1 MRRGGVVKGAFLVLL
16 ALLMVLTV
24 TGADWPDGD
33 MDAISNDAVSRTMF
47 GDEWTSGYAFV
58 VFMIG
63 LLLLVA
69 ILGGVFL
76 AKEER
81 E

>member
-1 MRRGGVVKGAFLVLL
+1 
-16 ALLMVLTV
+16 
-24 TGADWPDGD
+24 
-33 MDAISNDAVSRTMF
+33 MF
-47 GDEWTSGYAFV
+47 STEGSAAYAFV

-76 AKEER
+76 AKEEKQ
-81 E
+81 

>member
-1 MRRGGVVKGAFLVLL
+1 MRRGDVLKGAFLVLL
-16 ALLMVLTV
+16 ALLLVLAV
-24 TGADWPDGD
+24 TGVDWPDGD
-33 MDAISNDAVSRTMF
+33 MDAISNDDVSRAML
-47 GDEWTSGYAFV
+47 GDEWTSGYSLV